1 VSRRFLLWLAALVLA
16 LGLVGHWW
24 YWYQPK
30 ERAGSSD
37 PEDLPARILADP
49 AARFAVWLPFP
60 HQNLA
65 AAADACGNLEDLTG
79 ALVRR
84 VGGQSGDRSVALPRF
99 GPFIAPPA
107 RELAASWRAD
117 GGVVIAARVYPA
129 LALIAKLA
137 GRVAGNPWLAGG
149 TVELEGRA
157 ATVEWRGS
165 LWLARTEG
173 TELPPAVAHAA
184 PAAASLAA
192 FHLASAAVPLPAG
205 EYRLTRTT
213 DGGLEALLVGAQPLP
228 PVSAG
233 GLSRADAALLLI
245 RGGAVPEWRKPYPT
259 PGALMLSAHLS
270 SSGLPISAVFHPVDQ
285 PAWKLPAR
293 GLAELFGGDGESE
306 EIDGLRLA
314 AGDAEGLASGRKLLP
329 AVAPWLGAR
338 RSELVVALWLDP
350 QAARKALSGASRVFE
365 ELPFLGHRRE
375 AEALDDWRTLL
386 SPFEDFSEFSMIV
399 LDGPPRAAL
408 RLVPRTSGP

>member
-1 VSRRFLLWLAALVLA
+1 M
-16 LGLVGHWW
+16 LGLTGHWW

-30 ERAGSSD
+30 ERAGIAD
-37 PEDLPARILADP
+37 PQDLPARVLADP
-49 AARFAVWLPFP
+49 AARFAVWLPYP

-84 VGGQSGDRSVALPRF
+84 VGGRNGEPAAALPRF

-129 LALIAKLA
+129 LALVAKLA

-149 TVELEGRA
+149 TVELDGRA
-157 ATVEWRGS
+157 ARVEWQGS
-165 LWLARTEG
+165 LWLARTAG
-173 TELPPAVAHAA
+173 TELPAAVARAA
-184 PAAASLAA
+184 TLAPSLGA
-192 FHLASAAVPLPAG
+192 FHLASAAAPLPAG
-205 EYRLTRTT
+205 EYRLTRTI

-228 PVSAG
+228 PLSSG

-285 PAWKLPAR
+285 PPWKLPAR
-293 GLAELFGGDGESE
+293 GLAELFGGEGESE
-306 EIDGLRLA
+306 EIGGLRLA
-314 AGDAEGLASGRKLLP
+314 ASDAEGLASGRQLLP
-329 AVAPWLGAR
+329 EVAPWLGAR

-350 QAARKALSGASRVFE
+350 SAARKALSGASRVFE

-375 AEALDDWRTLL
+375 AEALGDWRTLL
-386 SPFEDFSEFSMIV
+386 SPFEEFAEFSMVV
-399 LDGPPRAAL
+399 LDAPPRAAL
-408 RLVPRTSGP
+408 RLAPRLDEP